1 MMLRLRAFHSN
12 DSGFVIVAV
21 IIITLVM
28 LVIAV
33 GIVSLNSSSA
43 ISTQHQI
50 DRIKM
55 EQLGK
60 GALWVNYMS
69 LLQSG
74 TPITGIN
81 AEMDG
86 KTYTVTVS
94 NAGVGLYNSTNA
106 YLYSVVSSP

>member
-1 MMLRLRAFHSN
+1 MRTPKWFPFNN
-12 DSGFVIVAV
+12 DAGFVIVAV

-60 GALWVNYMS
+60 GAHWVNYMT
-69 LLQSG
+69 LLQNG
-74 TPITGIN
+74 TPINGLTTQ
-81 AEMDG
+81 MDG
-86 KTYTVTVS
+86 KTYQVTVTD
-94 NAGVGLYNSTNA
+94 AGTGLYNTTTT
-106 YLYSVVSSP
+106 YQYSVSSP